1 MMKRLLALTFL
12 LVNLKPVFLQYKIL
26 GNWDD
31 VSVDQVQNALDFS
44 IFFINNLIRSE
55 VNYYKLNRVDKAQKQ
70 VKIVFSKIFAWFQY
84 LLKHLLF
91 KLFFKN
97 LLISVI
103 SIGCKWEYL

>member
-1 MMKRLLALTFL
+1 MKRLLALTFL

-31 VSVDQVQNALDFS
+31 VSVDQVQAALDFS

-70 VKIVFSKIFAWFQY
+70 VKIVFFKLFAWFQY
-84 LLKHLLF
+84 LLKHLL
-91 KLFFKN
+91 
-97 LLISVI
+97 LLP
-103 SIGCKWEYL
+103 YLLEV